1 MEGTQMIRLLKQ
13 LHLAMQRFGRSQMDH
28 RDLSTAQ
35 HIMLEFL
42 LNKRQET
49 LYSTDLHKCIG
60 ISKAAVSATLKG
72 LYAKGYVTFLRE
84 EADER
89 KKRIFLTDKALQEA
103 EVIERKLQAGEARL
117 CQGIP
122 EENLEVIRQGLVQM
136 IRNMKEEEGMP

>member
-13 LHLAMQRFGRSQMDH
+13 LHLAMQRFGRNQMGH

-35 HIMLEFL
+35 HIMLEYL

-84 EADER
+84 ETDER

-103 EVIERKLQAGEARL
+103 EVIEKEMQAGEAKL
-117 CQGIP
+117 CQGISA
-122 EENLEVIRQGLVQM
+122 ENLEVIRQGLCQM
-136 IRNMKEEEGMP
+136 IQNMKEGEGMP